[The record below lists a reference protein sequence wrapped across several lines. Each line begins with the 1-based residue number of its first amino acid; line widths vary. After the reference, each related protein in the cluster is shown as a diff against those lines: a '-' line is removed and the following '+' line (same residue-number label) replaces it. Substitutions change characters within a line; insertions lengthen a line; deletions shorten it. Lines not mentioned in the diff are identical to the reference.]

1 MAEPH
6 LVLGVSPD
14 ADEAALRRRYLE
26 LVRLNPPEK
35 CPREFAEIREA
46 YEQLRDPVKRLERQ
60 LFQVHRSES
69 LDDVVADLRSRMQAA
84 RIPTEALLSLAEK

>member
-1 MAEPH
+1 MAEPYA
-6 LVLGVSPD
+6 VLGVSPD

-26 LVRLNPPEK
+26 LVRRNPPEK

-46 YEQLRDPVKRLERQ
+46 YEKLRDPVRRLERQ
-60 LFQVHRSES
+60 LFQVRCGES

-84 RIPTEALLSLAEK
+84 RIPTEALLSQAER

>member
-1 MAEPH
+1 MAEPYA
-6 LVLGVSPD
+6 VLGVSPD

-46 YEQLRDPVKRLERQ
+46 YEQLRDPVRQLERQ
-60 LFQVHRSES
+60 LFQDCSGES
-69 LDDVVADLRSRMQAA
+69 LDDVVADLRSRVQAA
-84 RIPTEALLSLAEK
+84 RIPTKILLSLAEM